1 MNPTSVFLVYFF
13 YSQPY
18 MRDYAKYAFKKIS
31 TKLNELSRVTTR
43 RTHTHTV
50 RANRTK
56 LYRTTGKNFSERKRS
71 QVAGTTTAS
80 LGGDL
85 TDPVVSQVDCV
96 VALVAS
102 STVSMS
108 RRLLDGCISCTCVRS
123 CMIVCMLYIC
133 I

>member
-1 MNPTSVFLVYFF
+1 
-13 YSQPY
+13 

-50 RANRTK
+50 RTNRTK

-123 CMIVCMLYIC
+123 RMIVCMLYIC